1 MAGFSLSKVRA
12 FIRGFEDSRFF
23 IGLDVHKRSFHVAIR
38 RSDGETDTWVA
49 PASSQCLVDQI
60 HRLDIRV
67 GCLAYEAGP
76 TGFSLA
82 RTLENAGYNVV
93 VAAPSRIPRPS
104 TSSAKTDRLD
114 CIKLAEYAAK
124 GMLKTIAIPSEQDE
138 ADRSLARRRHQL
150 VDEVRRVKNRIKA
163 FLLYLGIEEPAELR
177 LWTRGSIDA
186 LNELDLQQASR
197 WTLESM
203 LIELSC
209 LEGNL
214 ATVNKQLGELS
225 GNQRHK
231 GIVDCLRTVPGVGPV
246 VASTFRFELFK
257 PERFDRAREVAGYL
271 GLAPTVRQSGE
282 GKSRGQLRPAGQE
295 RLRSL
300 LVEAAWSW
308 RAKDPWAGRTYRKLL
323 SRCGIAQKAI
333 VALARKLA
341 IILWRL
347 CLEERP
353 YYVKPIEA

>member
-1 MAGFSLSKVRA
+1 
-12 FIRGFEDSRFF
+12 
-23 IGLDVHKRSFHVAIR
+23 
-38 RSDGETDTWVA
+38 
-49 PASSQCLVDQI
+49 
-60 HRLDIRV
+60 
-67 GCLAYEAGP
+67 
-76 TGFSLA
+76 
-82 RTLENAGYNVV
+82 
-93 VAAPSRIPRPS
+93 
-104 TSSAKTDRLD
+104 
-114 CIKLAEYAAK
+114 
-124 GMLKTIAIPSEQDE
+124 
-138 ADRSLARRRHQL
+138 
-150 VDEVRRVKNRIKA
+150 
-163 FLLYLGIEEPAELR
+163 LGIEEPVELR

-186 LNELDLQQASR
+186 LNGLDLKQASR

-214 ATVNKQLGELS
+214 AMVNKQLGKLAKD
-225 GNQRHK
+225 QRHR
-231 GIVDCLRTVPGVGPV
+231 GIVDCLQTVPGVGPV

-257 PERFDRAREVAGYL
+257 PERFNRAQEVAGYL

-282 GKSRGQLRPAGQE
+282 GKNHGRLRPAGQE

-300 LVEAAWSW
+300 LIEAAWTW

-347 CLEERP
+347 CLEKRP
-353 YYVKPIEA
+353 YYLKTVEA